1 LFSRPSPPPNHLPR
15 TLSDC
20 THPADALPYELRAL
34 EAVLAAAAKRLE
46 DDAASLEGAAGP
58 QFARLGAAVSRAELD
73 RVRERKAALAALLA
87 RAAGVKQVCVAG
99 VSGGWGTRRR
109 VCRPAPPP
117 TPHPSLPPSQALEGI
132 LGDDNAMDAMY
143 LTRKADEE
151 GGLEGGP
158 AAAEAAAPAPAAA
171 PDAPPPP
178 PPPSLDR
185 VRSLRTARLSTDVD
199 CRGGRASG
207 GGGARDGDDGDDVR
221 TIAWPRP
228 PVDPRDVVGCA
239 DLIDAYVARVGGAL
253 TSLDALRERAAA
265 AEALARLDL
274 DRRRNELVAFNMG
287 LSMVSVSLALV
298 SAVASIFGQNLFL
311 SARATPLS
319 AFQAATWSSV
329 SAAALLLAGLL
340 AFARRQ
346 GLLFIP
352 SEG

>member
-171 PDAPPPP
+171 PDGARPPPLLPPWTAFAPCAPPACPP
-178 PPPSLDR
+178 TS
-185 VRSLRTARLSTDVD
+185 TAAAA
-199 CRGGRASG
+199 GR
-207 GGGARDGDDGDDVR
+207 
-221 TIAWPRP
+221 
-228 PVDPRDVVGCA
+228 
-239 DLIDAYVARVGGAL
+239 
-253 TSLDALRERAAA
+253 RAAA
-265 AEALARLDL
+265 A
-274 DRRRNELVAFNMG
+274 
-287 LSMVSVSLALV
+287 
-298 SAVASIFGQNLFL
+298 
-311 SARATPLS
+311 RATATTATTCARSPGRAPPS
-319 AFQAATWSSV
+319 TRATWWDAPTSSTPT
-329 SAAALLLAGLL
+329 SRASG
-340 AFARRQ
+340 AR
-346 GLLFIP
+346 
-352 SEG
+352 